1 MSNTTLTT
9 GMVRFSYLHLTKP
22 YAQTPGSKE
31 KYSATILIPKTDT
44 ETKQK
49 IDAAIAAATQNGISA
64 KWGGTAPAVVP
75 NPLHDGDGIRPNGEK
90 FGPECAGCW
99 VLTANANVEHK
110 PTVVD
115 SNLQEI
121 INPTEIYSGM
131 YGRASINFFPYAF
144 AGRKGIG
151 CGLGPVQKLRD
162 GDPLGGSAV
171 SAAEAFG
178 TPLPGQNNANAQPK
192 VNPITGQPIDQ
203 DAPF

>member
-1 MSNTTLTT
+1 MNNTTLTT

-22 YAQTPGSKE
+22 YAAAQGSKE

-49 IDAAIAAATQNGISA
+49 IDAAIAAATQNGISS
-64 KWGGTAPAVVP
+64 KWGGTAPAVIP
-75 NPLHDGDGIRPNGEK
+75 NPVHDGDGVRPNGEK

-99 VLTANANVEHK
+99 VLTANANVDHK

-115 SNLQEI
+115 ANLQEI

-131 YGRASINFFPYAF
+131 YGRVSLNFFAYAYT
-144 AGRKGIG
+144 GHKGIG

-162 GDPLGGSAV
+162 GDPLGGSSV

-178 TPLPGQNNANAQPK
+178 TPLPGQNAQHPK
-192 VNPITGQPIDQ
+192 VNPITGQPMDP
-203 DAPF
+203 DVPF

>member
-1 MSNTTLTT
+1 MNNTTLTT

-22 YAQTPGSKE
+22 YAQNPGSKE

-64 KWGGTAPAVVP
+64 KWGGTAPAVIP
-75 NPLHDGDGIRPNGEK
+75 NPVHDGDGVRPNGEK

-99 VLTANANVEHK
+99 VLTANANIDHK
-110 PTVVD
+110 PSVVD
-115 SNLQEI
+115 ANLQDI
-121 INPTEIYSGM
+121 LNPTEIYSGM
-131 YGRASINFFPYAF
+131 YGRVSLNFFPYAF
-144 AGRKGIG
+144 AGKKGIG

-178 TPLPGQNNANAQPK
+178 TPLPGQNKQPK
-192 VNPITGQPIDQ
+192 VNPITGQPVD
-203 DAPF
+203 

>member
-31 KYSATILIPKTDT
+31 KYSATILFPKTDT

-75 NPLHDGDGIRPNGEK
+75 NPLHDGDGLRPNGEK

-99 VLTANANVEHK
+99 VLTANANVDHK

-115 SNLQEI
+115 ANLQEI

-131 YGRASINFFPYAF
+131 YGRVSINFFAYAF

-162 GDPLGGSAV
+162 GDPLGGSTV

-178 TPLPGQNNANAQPK
+178 TPLPGQSTAKPK
-192 VNPITGQPIDQ
+192 VNPITGQPVDQ
-203 DAPF
+203 DVPF